1 MTTNQPT
8 TKNPNSQRKTWFLA
22 IVLTLLGIAVIVAT
36 IELARE
42 GAFAFVTANRNRLVA
57 AEIALFSIFVVE
69 AIGRIAN
76 VYFRQFD
83 VLPSGMSIRTLI
95 RIVAY
100 LVAAVAAVS
109 ILASNSALAIG
120 VGSLTGIVIAFAAQ
134 SMVSNVLAGI
144 FLATSRLVRGG
155 SELTIMG
162 KTGRLVEI
170 RLIYTIIDTG
180 EKLVFIPN
188 SVMMNNAIER
198 KKES

>member
-1 MTTNQPT
+1 MITNQPT
-8 TKNPNSQRKTWFLA
+8 TKNPNSQRKTWFLV
-22 IVLTLLGIAVIVAT
+22 IVSTLLGIAVIVAT

-42 GAFAFVTANRNRLVA
+42 GTFAFVTANRNRLVA

-76 VYFRQFD
+76 VYFHQFD

-100 LVAAVAAVS
+100 LVAGVAAVS

-120 VGSLTGIVIAFAAQ
+120 VGSMTGIVIAFAAQ
-134 SMVSNVLAGI
+134 SLLSNVLAGM